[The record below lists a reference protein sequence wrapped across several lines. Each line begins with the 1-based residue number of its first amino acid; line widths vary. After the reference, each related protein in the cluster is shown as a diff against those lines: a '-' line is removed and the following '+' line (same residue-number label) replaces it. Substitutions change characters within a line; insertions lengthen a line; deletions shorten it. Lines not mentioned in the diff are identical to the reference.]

1 MHILPHKLYIM
12 IDYYGRVHNMTIT
25 GQAYAL
31 GAGTIINAI
40 STWKGAAFGID
51 LKTFSS
57 VELSEENRGIQG
69 SIREYPH
76 GDTTLI
82 ERAVELVLE
91 HFDMEMGGT
100 VHTKSEIP
108 LASGLKSSSAAANAS
123 ILATLGAI
131 GESLEPLEA
140 IRIGVRAAREAGV
153 TITGAFDDACASFM
167 GGVVITDNR
176 KDELV
181 NHTPLEM
188 DVLVFAPDTMALSS
202 KTDVSRSELIGPWID
217 LAYDLALDGRYQEA
231 MTLNG
236 VMYCN
241 ALGYDTE
248 MIMKGL
254 ECGVQGVSLS
264 GTGPSFVALVDN
276 EKAESLT
283 DIWRN
288 CGKGGKVIRTQ
299 INNKGAMRL

>member
-1 MHILPHKLYIM
+1 MK
-12 IDYYGRVHNMTIT
+12 IT

-51 LKTFSS
+51 LKTFAT
-57 VELSEENRGIQG
+57 VELSKGKEGIKG
-69 SIREYPH
+69 SIQEYPQ

-82 ERAVELVLE
+82 ERAVELVLD
-91 HFDMEMGGT
+91 HFDINAGGT
-100 VHTKSEIP
+100 VHTRSEIP

-123 ILATLGAI
+123 ILATLSAI
-131 GESLEPLEA
+131 GETLEPLEA

-153 TITGAFDDACASFM
+153 TITGAFDDACASFL

-176 KDELV
+176 KDELIR
-181 NHTPLEM
+181 HTPLEM
-188 DVLVFAPDTMALSS
+188 EVLVFAPDTMALSS
-202 KTDVSRSELIGPWID
+202 DTDVSRSELIGPWIE
-217 LAYDLALDGRYQEA
+217 LAYELALEERYQEA

-236 VMYCN
+236 IMYCS

-254 ECGVQGVSLS
+254 ECKARGISLS
-264 GTGPSFVALVDN
+264 GTGPSFVALVD
-276 EKAESLT
+276 T
-283 DIWRN
+283 DQAKPLADVWEHCN
-288 CGKGGKVIRTQ
+288 TGGKVIRTQ